1 MSRLFTEHLCSALA
15 HFGNELSVVIEPEL
29 NEAITNNPELLDEME
44 KKIETLRHQLG
55 SAHVAARE
63 LRDLFKY
70 GQKLLEDRREVQEDE

>member
-15 HFGNELSVVIEPEL
+15 HFGSELAVVIEPEL
-29 NEAITNNPELLDEME
+29 ADAITENPELLDEIE

-55 SAHVAARE
+55 SAHVIARE

-70 GQKLLEDRREVQEDE
+70 GQKLLEDRREVKEDE